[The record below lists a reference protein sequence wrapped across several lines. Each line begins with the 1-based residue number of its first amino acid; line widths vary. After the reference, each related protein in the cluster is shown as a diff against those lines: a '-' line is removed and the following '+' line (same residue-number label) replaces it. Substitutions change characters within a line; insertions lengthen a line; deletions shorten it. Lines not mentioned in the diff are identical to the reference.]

1 MFPSASSISENMEH
15 FITDTIAAIATPPGN
30 AGIGII
36 RISGDQAIPV
46 AEKIL
51 RTASG
56 KKPELSE
63 KESHTIHYCFVYD
76 DEKCIDE
83 VLVSIF
89 HAPRSYTAENTV
101 EINCH
106 GGMFVLKQV
115 LKLVLKS
122 GARLADPGEF
132 SKRAF
137 LNGRIDLTKAESVMD
152 LISSENEFS
161 LQNSIRHLKGSLY
174 EKVCN
179 IRESL
184 LHECAYIEAALDD
197 PEHYDLT
204 GYTEELKRKLTDIYR
219 ELDQI
224 IKDSGQAYVLTS
236 GVRTVIVGKPNAGK
250 SSVLNSLSGY
260 EKAIVTGEAGT
271 TRDAVEET
279 ISLNGLIL
287 KLIDTAGIRESENE
301 AEQIGITRSKAYIDQ
316 ADLILYIIDSSEALN
331 ENDREI
337 ISLIQD
343 KKTLILYNKTDLDP
357 VISESEIQKMI
368 HAPIIPVSALTGSG
382 ISDVRE
388 KILEMFDSLQL
399 TEHESLLITNERQM
413 SCFQK
418 ARDSV
423 QNVLNGIEK
432 KDTEDVLTIGIM
444 DAYTY
449 LGSVIGES
457 LEDDLADRIFSE
469 FCMGK

>member
-1 MFPSASSISENMEH
+1 MFPSASSISANMEH
-15 FITDTIAAIATPPGN
+15 FIADTIAAIATPPGN

-36 RISGDQAIPV
+36 RISGDQAIPI
-46 AEKIL
+46 AEKVF

-56 KKPELSE
+56 KTQELSK
-63 KESHTIHYCFVYD
+63 KESHTVHYGYIYD
-76 DEKCIDE
+76 DKSCIDE

-89 HAPRSYTAENTV
+89 RAPKSYTTENTV
-101 EINCH
+101 EISCH

-115 LKLVLKS
+115 LKLILKN

-132 SKRAF
+132 TKRAF

-161 LQNSIRHLKGSLY
+161 LQNSVQHLKGSLY

-184 LHECAYIEAALDD
+184 IHECAYIEAALDD
-197 PEHYDLT
+197 PEHYDLA
-204 GYTEELKRKLTDIYR
+204 GYTEIIKQKLNEIFH

-236 GVRTVIVGKPNAGK
+236 GIRTVIVGKPNAGK
-250 SSVLNSLSGY
+250 SSVLNRLSGY

-287 KLIDTAGIRESENE
+287 RLIDTAGIRESENE
-301 AEQIGITRSKAYIDQ
+301 AEKIGITRSKAYIDQ

-331 ENDREI
+331 ENDQEI
-337 ISLIQD
+337 ISLIRD
-343 KKTLILYNKTDLDP
+343 KKTLILFNKTDLTP
-357 VISESEIQKMI
+357 VISENEIQKMI
-368 HAPIIPVSALTGSG
+368 SAPIIPVSALTGSG
-382 ISDVRE
+382 IPEVRG
-388 KILEMFDSLQL
+388 KILEMFDTLQL

-418 ARDSV
+418 ARESV
-423 QNVLNGIEK
+423 QTVLSGIEK

-444 DAYTY
+444 DAYTS